1 MLFPERRV
9 YTVQKMAMSE
19 AAIDTGIFR
28 HLYVALSDAVGPA
41 SWIVRVH
48 HKPFVSWIWGGCLLM
63 ALGGILAASDRR
75 YRLAARRPATA
86 PASAAAIAARSPRE
100 AAT

>member
-1 MLFPERRV
+1 
-9 YTVQKMAMSE
+9 VQNMAMSE
-19 AAIDTGIFR
+19 AAIDAGVFR

-48 HKPFVSWIWGGCLLM
+48 YKPFESWIWGGCLLM

-75 YRLAARRPATA
+75 YRLAARKQETA
-86 PASAAAIAARSPRE
+86 PSLAPRPRRGEARGAAI
-100 AAT
+100 